1 MNDINLALQKII
13 DGEMKKGHTA
23 SMILGVKSGDGSLD
37 FTGSGGSADPDS
49 RFYIASITKMF
60 TAAVIMQL
68 SDGGLVDLEH
78 PVAEY
83 LPNLY
88 LEGIHVHDGIDYS
101 PILNIRQ
108 LLNHTSGLADYYEN
122 GLLDEIKDGRDRTFD
137 VHDALEMIR
146 GTEPPAAPDSGK
158 AHYSDTNYQLLG
170 AVIESV
176 CSSPLPEVFARRIFV
191 PLGLE
196 STYVYGHSEPSL
208 APLPLY
214 LKDRKMEFP
223 RALSSMAPDGAIV
236 SNTRDLLSFL
246 RAYFAGEL
254 FASENFKSIRKFVPM
269 FFPMQYGLGL
279 WRFQIPRWMNL
290 FRKTPVF
297 LGHSGSTGSFA
308 FYEPERDLF
317 LAGSFNQMENP
328 ARPYQLMMK
337 IASKIPPVKEHA

>member
-23 SMILGVKSGDGSLD
+23 SMILGVKSGDGSVD
-37 FTGSGGSADPDS
+37 FTGAGGSADPDS

-68 SDGGLVDLEH
+68 SDEGLVDLEH

-146 GTEPPAAPDSGK
+146 GTEQSRGAGQRKGSLFR
-158 AHYSDTNYQLLG
+158 YQLSAAGRGHRVGLLFSASG
-170 AVIESV
+170 SFRPSYLCAPWIGEHLCIRAFGTLPRSSSALSQGPENGISPGPVEHGPRRSYRIEHPGSAQ
-176 CSSPLPEVFARRIFV
+176 LPSGVLCR
-191 PLGLE
+191 
-196 STYVYGHSEPSL
+196 
-208 APLPLY
+208 
-214 LKDRKMEFP
+214 
-223 RALSSMAPDGAIV
+223 RAL
-236 SNTRDLLSFL
+236 R
-246 RAYFAGEL
+246 
-254 FASENFKSIRKFVPM
+254 
-269 FFPMQYGLGL
+269 Q
-279 WRFQIPRWMNL
+279 
-290 FRKTPVF
+290 
-297 LGHSGSTGSFA
+297 
-308 FYEPERDLF
+308 
-317 LAGSFNQMENP
+317 
-328 ARPYQLMMK
+328 
-337 IASKIPPVKEHA
+337 